1 MRLGMADAVQDVKPD
16 ADHIN
21 LRVIAQDNSEV
32 HFKIRKTT
40 QMRKLKQAYCDRQG
54 LQLSS
59 VRFLFDG
66 TRLEDDVTPKQLEM
80 EDDDVIEVMQE
91 QTGGHS

>member
-1 MRLGMADAVQDVKPD
+1 
-16 ADHIN
+16 
-21 LRVIAQDNSEV
+21 
-32 HFKIRKTT
+32 
-40 QMRKLKQAYCDRQG
+40 MRKLKQAYCDRQG